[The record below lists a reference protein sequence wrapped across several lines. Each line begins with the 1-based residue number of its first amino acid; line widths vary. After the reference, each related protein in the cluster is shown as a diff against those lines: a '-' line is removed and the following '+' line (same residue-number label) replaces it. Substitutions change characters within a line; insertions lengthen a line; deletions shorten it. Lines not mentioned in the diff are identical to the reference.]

1 MKKRNCKNCLSYIYF
16 ISKDIKKYTSNKY
29 FFHNIEISN
38 TIFRFIIIVNKLQI
52 HDILNNYKKLIILKN
67 KILLSESMSDKK
79 TEDDT
84 DSSEKTTKKKPE
96 NHSLRNRI
104 IILICLVVILIALLA
119 VLGNPFSQEN
129 LSSLEEDNKTSLSVT
144 VTGDVMF
151 GRKMPG
157 VLSQSESPYRYV
169 SNVTNT
175 SDILLVN
182 TENPFT
188 TSGSSVKPDVPL
200 KASPDYID
208 LVNGTQYTVVVATA
222 NNHIY
227 DYGLQ
232 GLTDTIE
239 NLDARGIRHVGSGQN
254 KQEATAPVTIEKNGY
269 NVTIFNYMD
278 SSNFQEYGD
287 EVMPTAKDSSPG
299 YSAWND
305 TESPQQIQQAKNNS
319 DFVIVYMHYGNEY
332 SRSPNTAQEDISHKA
347 IDAGAD
353 TVLGAHP
360 HVTQGIEMYN
370 GKPIFYSLGNFIFDQ
385 SNSATHRAYFVN
397 FQLSGDN
404 VTANVYP
411 INLVNYLPHYMSAS
425 DGQSLLKEL
434 NPHCDELEITDQG
447 TGKITFQLDNKTSE
461 NDENNSL
468 F

>member
-1 MKKRNCKNCLSYIYF
+1 MNEKENKR
-16 ISKDIKKYTSNKY
+16 IKPRNHTIRNKLV
-29 FFHNIEISN
+29 
-38 TIFRFIIIVNKLQI
+38 IIIG
-52 HDILNNYKKLIILKN
+52 LIIVLVAL
-67 KILLSESMSDKK
+67 IVVVGIPLSNDGISISS
-79 TEDDT
+79 DT
-84 DSSEKTTKKKPE
+84 DS
-96 NHSLRNRI
+96 
-104 IILICLVVILIALLA
+104 
-119 VLGNPFSQEN
+119 
-129 LSSLEEDNKTSLSVT
+129 NKTNLSVT

-151 GRKMPG
+151 GRKTAS

-188 TSGSSVKPDVPL
+188 TSSDAVKPDVPL
-200 KASPDYID
+200 KASPEYID
-208 LVNGTQYTVVVATA
+208 LINGTQGTVVATTA

-227 DYGLQ
+227 DYGLE

-239 NLDARGIRHVGSGQN
+239 NLDAKGILHVGSGQN
-254 KQEATAPVTIEKNGY
+254 KQEATEPVTIEKNGY

-278 SSNFQEYGD
+278 SSNFQEYSSD
-287 EVMPTAKDSSPG
+287 VMPSATDDRAG
-299 YSAWND
+299 YSAWDN
-305 TESPQQIQQAKNNS
+305 TESSQQISEAKEYS

-332 SRSPNTAQEDISHKA
+332 SRSPNDSQKDISHKA

-353 TVLGAHP
+353 TVIGTHP

-397 FQLSGDN
+397 FQLDGDN

-411 INLVNYLPHYMSAS
+411 VNIINYLPHYMDAD
-425 DGQSLLKEL
+425 DGRSLLEEL
-434 NPHCDELEITDQG
+434 DPQCDQMTITDEG
-447 TGKITFQLDNKTSE
+447 TGQIQFVLGNKTSE
-461 NDENNSL
+461 DD
-468 F
+468 